1 MIDRCLRLRF
11 ALLAIRVHVHVTPY
25 QINDER
31 RPWIRKEEKMFSDL
45 LQRLGAP
52 VNRVVHFENVFP
64 NLLMHFDVLT
74 TFRHS
79 GGSSK

>member
-1 MIDRCLRLRF
+1 MQLGIK
-11 ALLAIRVHVHVTPY
+11 VHVHVTPY
-25 QINDER
+25 QINDDR

-64 NLLMHFDVLT
+64 NLLMHFDILT
-74 TFRHS
+74 AFRHPAVS
-79 GGSSK
+79 PK